1 MLRKFIMTVLVLI
14 FYLLQC
20 TLFKTWSLASVS
32 PNLLLILTFT
42 TGFMGGKKN
51 GMYVG
56 FISGMILDLFYGDV
70 IGFNTLILLYI
81 GYVNGLFNK
90 MFYDEEITL
99 PIILLVGSELSY
111 SFIYYIFNFLLRG
124 RLDMGYYFM
133 HIMLPELAY
142 TVVISVLVYR
152 LLLRLNRRL
161 DEFEKRSAAKF
172 G

>member
-20 TLFKTWSLASVS
+20 TLFKTLALASVS
-32 PNLLLILTFT
+32 PNLLLILTFAA
-42 TGFMGGKKN
+42 GFMGGKKN

-56 FISGMILDLFYGDV
+56 FISGMVLDLFYGDV
-70 IGFNTLILLYI
+70 IGFNTLLLLYI
-81 GYVNGLFNK
+81 GYINGMFNK

-99 PIILLVGSELSY
+99 PILLLVGSEFSY
-111 SFIYYIFNFLLRG
+111 SFISYVFNFLLRG
-124 RLDMGYYFM
+124 RLDIAYYFV

-142 TVVISVLVYR
+142 TVVVSVLVYR

>member
-32 PNLLLILTFT
+32 PNLLLILTFAA
-42 TGFMGGKKN
+42 GFMGGRKN

-56 FISGMILDLFYGDV
+56 FISGMIIDLFYGDV

-161 DEFEKRSAAKF
+161 DDFEKRSAAKF

>member
-1 MLRKFIMTVLVLI
+1 MLRKFIMTVLALI

-20 TLFKTWSLASVS
+20 TLFKTWALASVS
-32 PNLLLILTFT
+32 PNLLLVLTFAA
-42 TGFMGGKKN
+42 GFMGGKKN

-56 FISGMILDLFYGDV
+56 VISGLLLDFFYGDV
-70 IGFNTLILLYI
+70 VGFNTLLLLYI
-81 GYVNGLFNK
+81 GYVNGMFHK

-99 PIILLVGSELSY
+99 PIALLIGSELSY
-111 SFIYYIFNFLLRG
+111 SFIYYIFNFLLRR
-124 RLDMGYYFM
+124 RLDIGYYFS

-142 TVVISVLVYR
+142 TVVISVLIYR

>member
-1 MLRKFIMTVLVLI
+1 MLRKLIMTVLVLI

-32 PNLLLILTFT
+32 PNLLLILTFAA
-42 TGFMGGKKN
+42 GFMGGKKN

-56 FISGMILDLFYGDV
+56 FLSGMILDLFYGDV

-81 GYVNGLFNK
+81 GYINGMFNK

-99 PIILLVGSELSY
+99 PIALLVGSELSY

-142 TVVISVLVYR
+142 TVVISVLIYR

>member
-1 MLRKFIMTVLVLI
+1 MLRKLIMTVLVLI

-32 PNLLLILTFT
+32 PNLLLILTFAA
-42 TGFMGGKKN
+42 GFMGGKKN

-56 FISGMILDLFYGDV
+56 FLSGMILDLFYGDV

-81 GYVNGLFNK
+81 GYINGMFNK

-99 PIILLVGSELSY
+99 PIALLVGSELSY

-124 RLDMGYYFM
+124 KLDMGYYFM

-142 TVVISVLVYR
+142 TVVISVLIYR

>member
-32 PNLLLILTFT
+32 PNLLLILTFAA
-42 TGFMGGKKN
+42 GFMGGKKN

-56 FISGMILDLFYGDV
+56 FISGVVLDLFYGDV

-81 GYVNGLFNK
+81 GYVNGMFNK

-99 PIILLVGSELSY
+99 PIVLLVGSELSY
-111 SFIYYIFNFLLRG
+111 SFKIG
-124 RLDMGYYFM
+124 RA
-133 HIMLPELAY
+133 H
-142 TVVISVLVYR
+142 V
-152 LLLRLNRRL
+152 
-161 DEFEKRSAAKF
+161 
-172 G
+172 

>member
-32 PNLLLILTFT
+32 PNLLLILTFAA
-42 TGFMGGKKN
+42 GFMGGRKN

-56 FISGMILDLFYGDV
+56 FISGIILDLFYGDV

-161 DEFEKRSAAKF
+161 DDFEKRSAAKF

>member
-32 PNLLLILTFT
+32 PNLLLILTFAA
-42 TGFMGGKKN
+42 GFMGGRKN

-124 RLDMGYYFM
+124 RLNMGYYFM
-133 HIMLPELAY
+133 HIILPELAY

-161 DEFEKRSAAKF
+161 DDFEKRSAAKF

>member
-1 MLRKFIMTVLVLI
+1 MLRKFIMTILVFV

-20 TLFKTWSLASVS
+20 TLFKTWALASVS
-32 PNLLLILTFT
+32 PNLLLILTFAA
-42 TGFMGGKKN
+42 GFMGGRKN

-56 FISGMILDLFYGDV
+56 IISGLMLDLFYGSTL
-70 IGFNTLILLYI
+70 GFNTLILLYI
-81 GYVNGLFNK
+81 GYVNGMFNK

-99 PIILLVGSELSY
+99 PVVLVVGSELSY
-111 SFIYYIFNFLLRG
+111 SFVYYIFNFLLRR
-124 RLDMGYYFM
+124 RLDIGYYFI

-142 TVVISVLVYR
+142 TVVVSVLIYR
-152 LLLRLNRRL
+152 LLLRINRRL

>member
-32 PNLLLILTFT
+32 PNLLLILTFAA
-42 TGFMGGKKN
+42 GFMGGRKN

-161 DEFEKRSAAKF
+161 DDFEKRSAAKF